1 MNNAFKAEP
10 SVIVGMLT
18 SLATALIG
26 LAVAFGADITDDQ
39 QNAILGAIAAVVPI
53 IFLMSVVIR
62 QFVYSPKSAEKI
74 ADTQYAA
81 GVPPTEPQPEIP
93 PPGEV

>member
-1 MNNAFKAEP
+1 MNDAFKAEP
-10 SVIVGMLT
+10 SVITGALT

-26 LAVAFGADITDDQ
+26 LGVAFGANITDAQ

-53 IFLMSVVIR
+53 IFMMSVVIR
-62 QFVYSPKSAEKI
+62 QFVYSPKSAERI

-81 GVPPTEPQPEIP
+81 GTPPTEPQPDIP

>member
-1 MNNAFKAEP
+1 MNALKAEP
-10 SVIVGMLT
+10 AVIIGAIT
-18 SLATALIG
+18 SLITAGIAA
-26 LAVAFGADITDDQ
+26 AVAFGVDISEEQ
-39 QNAILGAIAAVVPI
+39 RNAILGLIAPVVGAM
-53 IFLMSVVIR
+53 FLMSVVIR

-81 GVPPTEPQPEIP
+81 GVPSTEPQPEIP